1 MERELNLHFLE
12 KHVIRIAKSAA
23 RLARKA
29 NFEIQTKDAPANIV
43 TTSDLAVQELL
54 CRELKKLL
62 PCAGFL
68 CEEANLQDTKKE
80 LCWVIDPI
88 DGTTNYSRGIAQCAV
103 SVALVRG
110 EECLLGVVYD
120 IYGGSVFSA
129 VKGGGARLDGKPI
142 RVSERRFENALF
154 CTAMSLYRKDLA
166 AACRDIIYDVYMEA
180 NDIRRFGSCALELC
194 YLAAGHCE
202 LYFEMRVY
210 PWDYAAAYLVLSEA
224 GGVLTGFDGT
234 SPSFYKTTPLI
245 GANNRENYTRLAGI
259 VKKHL
264 KEIPYEEE
272 RYE

>member
-1 MERELNLHFLE
+1 MKQELDLAALE
-12 KHVIRIAKSAA
+12 VKLIAAVRAA
-23 RLARKA
+23 AELARGA
-29 NFEIQTKDAPANIV
+29 NFEIATKDAPANIV
-43 TTSDLAVQELL
+43 TTMDVAVQELL
-54 CRELKKLL
+54 CSELKKLL

-88 DGTTNYSRGIAQCAV
+88 DGTTNYARGIADSAV

-110 EECLLGVVYD
+110 EDCLVGVVYD
-120 IYGGSVFSA
+120 IFGGRVFSA
-129 VKGGGARLDGKPI
+129 CKGGGARLDGKPI

-210 PWDYAAAYLVLSEA
+210 PWDYAAAYLILSEA

-272 RYE
+272 HYE